1 MQHGILDSAQ
11 NLQHTAVEAGAPSR
25 PRLNAVHKTKLA
37 ALVRP
42 PTSWAASLAVCA
54 CACAASYRNAHANAV
69 LSPARPGPASS
80 AMLQTPSF
88 VAQLALLS

>member
-25 PRLNAVHKTKLA
+25 PRLNAIHKTKLT

-54 CACAASYRNAHANAV
+54 ASYRNANAV